1 MPENLINET
10 NIITRIEEELPK
22 STLYW
27 FFISLLAAVFWTI
40 YITYYNSRVIGL
52 IATLIINK
60 FVKYGRVNVGEYIF
74 YLFGLTLVLLNLDLS
89 IYKTLKFSLSGQD
102 PHCYHFASE
111 YMLKLESGKFF
122 FCVCLCVLSSNILFL
137 LFSIFEA
144 RFISPLISRHF
155 QKYIHFQKCIQPYIQ
170 ILNIHK

>member
-74 YLFGLTLVLLNLDLS
+74 YLFNLTLVLLNLDLS
-89 IYKTLKFSLSGQD
+89 IFENTVVPDQLAFEKPADQD
-102 PHCYHFASE
+102 QHF
-111 YMLKLESGKFF
+111 LPL
-122 FCVCLCVLSSNILFL
+122 CL
-137 LFSIFEA
+137 
-144 RFISPLISRHF
+144 
-155 QKYIHFQKCIQPYIQ
+155 
-170 ILNIHK
+170 